1 MRRPL
6 SVSLLSPLGVLC
18 ASAAFWWVC
27 YLAPFNTYTL
37 PQNPEAYLL
46 LLGYLAAFIGGT
58 LVWRKREVIVP
69 YVRENPVRAQRI
81 AFTVLLGVAAI
92 GLALRFYN
100 LLAVK
105 DYTSYASAADFRMA
119 EVDDGPQAPGALSAL
134 SVVLYP
140 ISFVT
145 FLVSLHLHRRLK
157 LWQKAAAVALLL
169 GFGGYFV
176 LQGGRTLIVTAGI
189 MIVCTVIMRGWVDPS
204 KAIDRRKLAAFGVAV
219 VMAFIAFVGYSS
231 HVIQSRLDSMGIVDP
246 HAFLDIVEEDRGY
259 KIQEP
264 YRTMLN
270 NSNPMV
276 VQGILTASS
285 LTYYVNHGFFDF
297 SELYDSEQGNRPLG
311 GVMQFSALV
320 RFLNSIGVD
329 TPSVD
334 EGIARIPRP
343 GLFYTFFGNVL
354 LDFGALGGLI
364 YCFAL
369 GAVVQAVWLRARAGS
384 LLCLLLYP
392 FFVSV
397 MFHFPML
404 DMIAGGYG
412 LFVVFGVLF
421 SVGLLEFCNA
431 AYRARTHRR
440 VALQP
445 A

>member
-1 MRRPL
+1 MRQPL
-6 SVSLLSPLGVLC
+6 SVRLLSPIGVLC
-18 ASAAFWWVC
+18 ASIAFWWIC
-27 YLAPFNTYTL
+27 YLAPFNAYTL
-37 PQNPEAYLL
+37 PQSNEAYLL
-46 LLGYLAAFIGGT
+46 LFGYLAAFVGGT
-58 LVWRKREVIVP
+58 LVWRQRGRIVP
-69 YVRENPVRAQRI
+69 AVREDPVRAHRI
-81 AFTVLLGVAAI
+81 AFTVLLAVAAL

-105 DYTSYASAADFRMA
+105 DYGSYASAAEFRMA
-119 EVDDGPQAPGALSAL
+119 EVEDGPQAPGAISAL

-157 LWQKAAAVALLL
+157 LWQKATAVALLF

-189 MIVCTVIMRGWVDPS
+189 MTVCTIIMRGWVDPS
-204 KAIDRRKLAAFGVAV
+204 KAIDRRKLAVFAIGLMLAFG
-219 VMAFIAFVGYSS
+219 AFVGYSS
-231 HVIQSRLDSMGIVDP
+231 HVLQSRLESMGVTDP

-270 NSNPMV
+270 TSSPTV
-276 VQGILTASS
+276 TQSILTLSS

-297 SELYDSEQGNRPLG
+297 SELYESEQGQRPLG

-320 RFLNSIGVD
+320 RFLNSVGVD

-354 LDFGALGGLI
+354 LDFGTLGGLL

-369 GAVVQAVWLRARAGS
+369 GAVIQAVWLRARTGS

-421 SVGLLEFCNA
+421 SVGLLKFCGA
-431 AYRARTHRR
+431 AFKARRQR
-440 VALQP
+440 GMALQP